1 MVLIQ
6 LVCQYS
12 SSIARFFVLAKSPIP
27 GSIHRA
33 ILSIRLSTIE
43 GIAIDNNWT
52 IETRQVPWSINP
64 SQPTSVAMVKMPSS
78 LQHQGTWPISMTA
91 STNETISI
99 DNEATSRN
107 SSNCS
112 NSNHANKV
120 SGDDGIECI
129 QFVLTQH
136 YSGTLCWY
144 YHLNTH
150 TWYCDL
156 YSAKANYGTVPI
168 IHSYHIGN
176 GNSND
181 NDKGSVYTTAIHWG
195 ISHRRLGT
203 ISYFNTITRKSPLM
217 TLSSSSTSTSSSSSA
232 YSSLESKKEFK
243 QLNVPSSWSLLN
255 RHRDQAI
262 AFGDTLFFF
271 GISTILNDKKDD
283 SHGGSTTR
291 RHRAPYGCHYN
302 TMTLK
307 WSDIYPLPVPS
318 SLDQY
323 GDGKTHP
330 TQFWWSSYLLP
341 FNDHHHD
348 GSSSGGGGGGIRS
361 LDPSTYK
368 ILHIYHPSIRSLYAY
383 GLPCLYHIYDP
394 ITLTL
399 TPLNRFSL
407 PCRLVHWRESD
418 SSDDETTEADD
429 IGNILMTLVGDV
441 CVTIGSYKE
450 IGRTP
455 GETPFRSVWARPLIV
470 SSSSPSS
477 SSSSSNGTESDEWIQ
492 LPLVPEGYR
501 IESILGAFYY

>member
-150 TWYCDL
+150 TCYCDL

-203 ISYFNTITRKSPLM
+203 ISYFNTT
-217 TLSSSSTSTSSSSSA
+217 
-232 YSSLESKKEFK
+232 
-243 QLNVPSSWSLLN
+243 
-255 RHRDQAI
+255 
-262 AFGDTLFFF
+262 

-341 FNDHHHD
+341 FNDHHH